1 MIDTKLIVKAK
12 QSSKEIETIDSS
24 WRSYVENLRETI
36 FTIPFKGNYSALI
49 EENALLI
56 EGYSGL
62 LLIDRLYHN
71 KKTYLLKTPV
81 KHSPFRIYGLYDSR
95 GRFECFMARPEIGF
109 HYLGL
114 HNQGHAICTGDIEY
128 HNPDSLGALKE
139 ISSKIIDSFRLINVE
154 SLGTVLLPNEY
165 SELRSILANK
175 EEDPKIK
182 VKKLLNENLIEEIL

>member
-1 MIDTKLIVKAK
+1 MIDTKLITRAK

-24 WRSYVENLRETI
+24 WRGYVENLRETI

-81 KHSPFRIYGLYDSR
+81 KHSPFRIYGLYD
-95 GRFECFMARPEIGF
+95 
-109 HYLGL
+109 
-114 HNQGHAICTGDIEY
+114 
-128 HNPDSLGALKE
+128 
-139 ISSKIIDSFRLINVE
+139 
-154 SLGTVLLPNEY
+154 
-165 SELRSILANK
+165 
-175 EEDPKIK
+175 
-182 VKKLLNENLIEEIL
+182 